1 MNVRRKFVLFVL
13 LGITVAASV
22 KADGLYTTRDFINP
36 PMAWRP
42 VPLWFWN
49 NAAVEGSQLESE
61 LRNMIEQDRY
71 GGCAILPFGENFR
84 PGYLSEHGSNQW
96 EWSDHVHEQSSWQD
110 NQTFG

>member
-22 KADGLYTTRDFINP
+22 KADGLFTTRDFINP

-49 NAAVEGSQLESE
+49 NAAVEGS
-61 LRNMIEQDRY
+61 
-71 GGCAILPFGENFR
+71 
-84 PGYLSEHGSNQW
+84 
-96 EWSDHVHEQSSWQD
+96 
-110 NQTFG
+110 